1 MSCCCLCP
9 LILSLKT
16 WRRGAN
22 LHLTI
27 IFNPSLRNRTCSC
40 IAHEAHMWSLIGVE
54 KAPDSDNLL
63 LHAHR
68 VMCCCMLAE

>member
-22 LHLTI
+22 LHLI
-27 IFNPSLRNRTCSC
+27 IMPITRCGMICVLASC
-40 IAHEAHMWSLIGVE
+40 IRHTSGPCL
-54 KAPDSDNLL
+54 
-63 LHAHR
+63 
-68 VMCCCMLAE
+68 VMRRLQTMTICFFRPSK